1 MGSEEYQLTPREFAI
16 MEAEQEDARLGREH
30 MIAMKAM
37 ELNLAR
43 ENHQADIKVKELDSK
58 WSSWLKI
65 PRLIILLPV
74 LVPLAIAYGFKREAP
89 KKFWDLLG

>member
-30 MIAMKAM
+30 MIAMKSL

-43 ENHQADIKVKELDSK
+43 ENHQADIELKKLDSK
-58 WSSWLKI
+58 WASWLKI

-74 LVPLAIAYGFKREAP
+74 LIPMGIAYGFKREAP
-89 KKFWDLLG
+89 KNFWRLLG